1 MGSLLGGR
9 FMIRQK
15 ANSISAGFILFYG
28 LLMALPFIWMI
39 LSSFKTETELMMIPP
54 SLFPEKLNLQNYIE
68 IFLNIPFLL
77 FYRNTLIITLLRT
90 GAQIIFCSMAA
101 FAFAKISF
109 KGKEIIFL
117 GLLSVLMI
125 PPQMILVP
133 NYLIMRN
140 LGLIDTLLGVAFP
153 GMFSAFGMFLLRQFY
168 MTLPNELLEAGKID
182 GCTYFMMFRKL
193 MFPLTK
199 PAVMALVIF
208 TVMYSWNDLLWPLII
223 SSSDQTR
230 VLSVGIALMQGQNRI
245 FYNQI
250 MAGAVMAT
258 VPVLIIFTL
267 LQKYFVA
274 GIAMTGLKS

>member
-1 MGSLLGGR
+1 
-9 FMIRQK
+9 MIRQK

>member
-1 MGSLLGGR
+1 MQLNKKNYL
-9 FMIRQK
+9 I
-15 ANSISAGFILFYG
+15 NIVILFFG

-39 LSSFKTETELMMIPP
+39 LSSFKTETELMRVPP
-54 SLFPEKLNLQNYIE
+54 SLLPDNWNGQSYRDIMY
-68 IFLNIPFLL
+68 NIPFLL
-77 FYRNTLIITLLRT
+77 FYRNTLVVTVLRT
-90 GAQIIFCSMAA
+90 AAQVLFCSMAA
-101 FAFAKISF
+101 FSFAKIPF

-117 GLLSVLMI
+117 SLLSVLMI

-133 NYLIMRN
+133 NYMIMRN
-140 LGLIDTLLGVAFP
+140 LGLIDTLMGVALP

-168 MTLPNELLEAGKID
+168 MTLPDELMDAGKID
-182 GCTYFMMFRKL
+182 GCSYFMIFRKL
-193 MFPLTK
+193 LFPLTK
-199 PAVMALVIF
+199 AAVMALVIF

-223 SSSDQTR
+223 SSSDETR

-258 VPVLIIFTL
+258 LPVLFIFTL

-274 GIAMTGLKS
+274 GIAMTGLKG